1 MARSPYFI
9 RQLRLNPAD
18 DNSVENLYSLK
29 KGNSINFINP
39 EVFKQ
44 SGNSSLTDFDAS
56 LFRNKARNEFRILN
70 ISDSLDSV
78 RTYSWQAEFY
88 FQVKPQ
94 FSENPDISDINA
106 ITNNDPIIGTR
117 IPRLTVAIK
126 SFDFPNNSAAPQE
139 FSIGGVRFTTF
150 QQRTDPIFK
159 IEIADLLE
167 GGDIL
172 HWLQSNNL
180 LAVTDFTTGIPFNL
194 KLTKYN
200 TFGDPTG
207 GVVFKICN
215 IYGYKLGSFDYQKA
229 GEMLHHQFDI
239 RYNQIKFC
247 DSIEIEKSI
256 TEIETIS
263 ATQKGQA
270 TI

>member
-9 RQLRLNPAD
+9 RQLRLNPVD

-39 EVFKQ
+39 EVLKQ
-44 SGNSSLTDFDAS
+44 SGNSSLTDLDYS
-56 LFRNKARNEFRILN
+56 LFRNKARNEARILN

-78 RTYSWQAEFY
+78 RTYSWQAEFS

-94 FSENPDISDINA
+94 FSETQNKNA
-106 ITNNDPIIGTR
+106 ITNNDPIIGTG

-159 IEIADLLE
+159 IEIADLLD

-172 HWLQSNNL
+172 HWLQSNDL
-180 LAVTDFTTGIPFNL
+180 LTVTDFTTGIPFDL

-247 DSIEIEKSI
+247 DSIEIEKPI
-256 TEIETIS
+256 DKIETIS